1 MTFKKRVAI
10 VEDDKILLESYTHIV
25 NSSDKFVVV
34 GSYSSAEDALTE
46 MIRKKVE
53 IVLMDIEL
61 PNLNGVKATEIIKEK
76 YPHVEV
82 VMVTIY
88 EDNELVFDALKA
100 GASGY
105 ITKSANY
112 IELLTALD
120 EIAKGGA
127 PMSTKIAKMVIHN
140 FHLNVNSPL
149 TNREKEVLQ
158 LMAEGNTYTQISD
171 VLFISRETVRTHIRN
186 IYGKLQVNN
195 KSEAIKIAT
204 DNKYI

>member
-1 MTFKKRVAI
+1 MTLKKRVAI

-25 NSSDKFVVV
+25 NSSDKFIVA
-34 GSYSSAEDALTE
+34 GSYSSAEEVLSQLV
-46 MIRKKVE
+46 RKRAE

-61 PNLNGVKATEIIKEK
+61 PDQNGIRATEIIKEK
-76 YPHVEV
+76 YPHIEV

-88 EDNELVFDALKA
+88 EDNELVFNALRA

-140 FHLNVNSPL
+140 FHLNANSPL
-149 TNREKEVLQ
+149 TGREKDVLQ

-171 VLFISRETVRTHIRN
+171 TLFISRETSRTHIRN
-186 IYGKLQVNN
+186 IYRKLQVSS
-195 KSEAIKIAT
+195 KSEALKIAT
-204 DNKYI
+204 INKYI